1 MKKAGGALALAL
13 LVAAIATTTAPA
25 NPSGKASTATAAVSC
40 SKVKLAILTPL
51 TGDAGF
57 LGQEQL
63 TWAKYAVKSLAPAMG
78 LKGVTLLEGDGQLD
92 PALYSS
98 LTQKYVSDSSVMA
111 LIGPATS
118 GGAAAAGPTYTAAKL
133 AGISPSAT
141 NATLTKGDKRVKG
154 FWRVVPDDSVQG
166 PSDARFMIAKGA
178 KKVVIID
185 DQEVYSTGLAD
196 AATSTLKAKGVDVI
210 RLSVSQSL
218 TDFSSI
224 VTKIPNDADFVFLP
238 IQQPPRA
245 QTLGQQM
252 AEQGKKAKLFG
263 SDGTNAPSQFK
274 VTGSYVSNFAPDIT
288 GIAADKAIIAGWKK
302 DNPGKDVGSFGPP
315 SYGAVQVAL
324 TAIKQAC
331 SAHNGTVSR
340 ADVFSRINKVKIK
353 NWLLGGSFGFSTKTH
368 DPKNGKFY
376 VFQIQSDGS
385 YKLVG

>member
-1 MKKAGGALALAL
+1 MKTRGALLAL
-13 LVAAIATTTAPA
+13 VLAVGVVAATAGPAAPSSESSAATT
-25 NPSGKASTATAAVSC
+25 SVSC

-63 TWAKYAVKSLAPAMG
+63 LWARYAVKTLPAKMG
-78 LKGVTLLEGDGQLD
+78 LKKVSLLEGDGQLD
-92 PALYSS
+92 PALYAS
-98 LTQKYVSDSSVMA
+98 LTQKYVNDPSVMA

-133 AGISPSAT
+133 PAISQSAT
-141 NATLTKGDKRVKG
+141 NTTLTKGDKRIAG

-166 PSDARFMIAKGA
+166 PSDARFMISKGA
-178 KKVVIID
+178 KTVVIID
-185 DQEVYSTGLAD
+185 DQEIYSTGLAG
-196 AATSTLKAKGVDVI
+196 AAETTLKAKGVTVI
-210 RLSVSQSL
+210 RLSAPQSL

-224 VTKIPNDADFVFLP
+224 ITKIPNDADFVFLP

-274 VTGSYVSNFAPDIT
+274 VPGSFVSNFAPDIT
-288 GIAADKAIIAGWKK
+288 GIAADKAIVAGWKK
-302 DNPGKDVGSFGPP
+302 ANPGKDVGSFGPP
-315 SYGAVQVAL
+315 TYGAVQVAL
-324 TAIKQAC
+324 TAIKKAC
-331 SAHNGTVSR
+331 DAKHGTITR
-340 ADVFSRINKVKIK
+340 ADVYSRVNGVHIK
-353 NWLLGGSFGFSTKTH
+353 NWLLGGSFAFSTKTH